1 LNPKFAIALAPRL
14 CELRVRGT
22 SATALLAVLL
32 ACGLAAAAGDF
43 AIEEVASL
51 GAVGIGQ
58 LKPKVIAFTDHRKDD
73 LADPATGLI
82 RFEDWVRVRPVQ
94 KQLLSLYP
102 GYVEPIVDV
111 TRDGVTKPTIEKL
124 QMYVAEAR
132 FLVSKPPAAVD
143 LARYAVL
150 PFLQSIDPAIT
161 HKQITAADLLPPKE
175 INPTVYRHPDR
186 PWCEPRPNLICIQ
199 SHYQLEG
206 KLPVGI
212 RLANK
217 LTDSEK
223 KVAEYLEF
231 QSELRV
237 LQPAE
242 IDQVGLV
249 KMTGI
254 NSQVTGG
261 LEQNIFYVNQI
272 LRFGKFL
279 AVLQQHPSEADKT
292 IASAYVAL
300 AIKAKV
306 LENRKEYEAVP
317 ILRNLVPAQVLV
329 GNSSFNTG
337 HSISAGLPSYARNQ
351 IKAVAGILEK

>member
-1 LNPKFAIALAPRL
+1 MRL
-14 CELRVRGT
+14 IEP
-22 SATALLAVLL
+22 ATALLVMLI
-32 ACGLAAAAGDF
+32 ACGPAAAAGDY
-43 AIEEVASL
+43 ALEEVTSL
-51 GAVGIGQ
+51 GAAGVAQ
-58 LKPKVIAFTDHRKDD
+58 VKPHTIAFTDHRKDD

-82 RFEDWVRVRPVQ
+82 RFEDWARVRPVQ
-94 KQLLSLYP
+94 KQFLSLYP
-102 GYVEPIVDV
+102 AYVEPLVEV
-111 TRDGVTKPTIEKL
+111 MHDGVKKPAIEKL

-132 FLVSKPPAAVD
+132 FIVAKAPAAVD
-143 LARYAVL
+143 LARYASL
-150 PFLQSIDPAIT
+150 AFLEKIDPAIS
-161 HKQITAADLLPPKE
+161 HKLITAADLLPPKE
-175 INPTVYRHPDR
+175 IDPSVHRHPDR
-186 PWCEPRPNLICIQ
+186 AWCEPKPNVICIQ

-212 RLANK
+212 RLVNK

-223 KVAEYLEF
+223 KVDEFLEF

-242 IDQVGLV
+242 IDQVGLI

-254 NSQVTGG
+254 NSPVTGA
-261 LEQNIFYVNQI
+261 LEQSIFYVNQI

-279 AVLQQHPSEADKT
+279 AVVQQHPSEADKT
-292 IASAYVAL
+292 VVTAYVAL

-306 LENRKEYEAVP
+306 LENRKEYGSVP

-329 GNSSFNTG
+329 GNSSFNSG
-337 HSISAGLPSYARNQ
+337 NSISAGLPAYARNQ

>member
-1 LNPKFAIALAPRL
+1 MRPTTR
-14 CELRVRGT
+14 
-22 SATALLAVLL
+22 ATALLALLL
-32 ACGLAAAAGDF
+32 ACGPAAAAGDF
-43 AIEEVASL
+43 TIEEVASL
-51 GAVGIGQ
+51 GAVGVGQ
-58 LKPKVIAFTDHRKDD
+58 LKPNVITFTDHRKDD

-82 RFEDWVRVRPVQ
+82 RFEDWARVRPVQ
-94 KQLLSLYP
+94 KQQLSLYP

-111 TRDGVTKPTIEKL
+111 THDGVTKPTIEKL

-132 FLVSKPPAAVD
+132 FLVSRSPAAVD
-143 LARYAVL
+143 LARYASL
-150 PFLQSIDPAIT
+150 PFLERIDPAIT
-161 HKQITAADLLPPKE
+161 HKLITAADLLPPKE
-175 INPTVYRHPDR
+175 IDLGAYRHPDR

-212 RLANK
+212 RLINK
-217 LTDSEK
+217 LTDTEK
-223 KVAEYLEF
+223 KVADYLEF

-242 IDQVGLV
+242 IDQVALV

-254 NSQVTGG
+254 NSPVIGA

-279 AVLQQHPSEADKT
+279 AVLQQHPTEADKT
-292 IASAYVAL
+292 VATAYVAL

-337 HSISAGLPSYARNQ
+337 NSISAGLPAYARNQ

>member
-1 LNPKFAIALAPRL
+1 MKSITR
-14 CELRVRGT
+14 
-22 SATALLAVLL
+22 STALAVLL
-32 ACGLAAAAGDF
+32 VCGPVAAAGDF

-51 GAVGIGQ
+51 GAVGLGQ
-58 LKPKVIAFTDHRKDD
+58 LKPHVIAFTDHRKDD

-82 RFEDWVRVRPVQ
+82 RFEDWARVRPVQ

-102 GYVEPIVDV
+102 GYVEPVVDV
-111 TRDGVTKPTIEKL
+111 TQNGVTKPAIEKL

-132 FLVSKPPAAVD
+132 FFVERPPAGID
-143 LARYAVL
+143 LARYVSL
-150 PFLQSIDPAIT
+150 PFLERIDPAIS
-161 HKQITAADLLPPKE
+161 HKLITAADLLPPKD
-175 INPTVYRHPDR
+175 IDPSIYRHPDR

-212 RLANK
+212 RLVNK

-242 IDQVGLV
+242 IDQVALV
-249 KMTGI
+249 KLTGL
-254 NSQVTGG
+254 NAPVTGA

-279 AVLQQHPSEADKT
+279 AALQPHPTDPGKT
-292 IASAYVAL
+292 IVSAYVAL

-306 LENRKEYEAVP
+306 LENRKEYESVP

-329 GNSSFNTG
+329 GNSSFNSG
-337 HSISAGLPSYARNQ
+337 NSISAGLPAYARNQ

>member
-1 LNPKFAIALAPRL
+1 MISMTR
-14 CELRVRGT
+14 
-22 SATALLAVLL
+22 ALLAVLL
-32 ACGLAAAAGDF
+32 VCGAAAAAAADF
-43 AIEEVASL
+43 TLEEFASR
-51 GAVGIGQ
+51 GAVGVGQ
-58 LKPKVIAFTDHRKDD
+58 LKPKVITFTDHRKDD

-82 RFEDWVRVRPVQ
+82 RFEDWARVRPVQ
-94 KQLLSLYP
+94 KQLLSIYP

-111 TRDGVTKPTIEKL
+111 TREGVTKPAIEKL

-132 FLVSKPPAAVD
+132 FLVSRPATAID
-143 LARYAVL
+143 LARYVSL
-150 PFLQSIDPAIT
+150 PFLEQIDPAIT
-161 HKQITAADLLPPKE
+161 HKLITQADLLPPKE
-175 INPTVYRHPDR
+175 IDQSAYRHPNR
-186 PWCEPRPNLICIQ
+186 PWCELRPNLICIQ

-212 RLANK
+212 RLVNK

-223 KVAEYLEF
+223 KVSEYLEF

-242 IDQVGLV
+242 IDQVALV

-254 NSQVTGG
+254 NSPVTGA

-292 IASAYVAL
+292 VVSAYVAL
-300 AIKAKV
+300 ALKAKV
-306 LENRKEYEAVP
+306 LENRKEYESVP

-329 GNSSFNTG
+329 GNSSFNSG
-337 HSISAGLPSYARNQ
+337 NSISAGLPAYARNQ
-351 IKAVAGILEK
+351 IKAVAGILER

>member
-1 LNPKFAIALAPRL
+1 MRSIIR
-14 CELRVRGT
+14 
-22 SATALLAVLL
+22 TALLAMLFV
-32 ACGLAAAAGDF
+32 CGAAAAAVDF
-43 AIEEVASL
+43 AIEEVGSL
-51 GAVGIGQ
+51 GTVAVGQ
-58 LKPKVIAFTDHRKDD
+58 LKPRVIAFTDHRKDD

-82 RFEDWVRVRPVQ
+82 RFEDWARVRPVQ

-111 TRDGVTKPTIEKL
+111 THDGVTKPTIEKL

-132 FLVSKPPAAVD
+132 FLVSRPPAAID
-143 LARYAVL
+143 LARYVSL
-150 PFLQSIDPAIT
+150 PFLERIDPAIT
-161 HKQITAADLLPPKE
+161 QKQITQADLLPPKE
-175 INPTVYRHPDR
+175 IDPSVYRHPDR

-212 RLANK
+212 RLVNK
-217 LTDSEK
+217 LTDGEK
-223 KVAEYLEF
+223 KIAEYLEF

-242 IDQVGLV
+242 IDQVALV

-254 NSQVTGG
+254 NSPVTGA

-279 AVLQQHPSEADKT
+279 AVLQQHPTEPDKT
-292 IASAYVAL
+292 IVSAYVAL

-306 LENRKEYEAVP
+306 LENRKEYESVP

-329 GNSSFNTG
+329 GNSSFNSG
-337 HSISAGLPSYARNQ
+337 NSISAGLPAYARNQ
-351 IKAVAGILEK
+351 IKAMAGILEK

>member
-1 LNPKFAIALAPRL
+1 MPGMRFDR
-14 CELRVRGT
+14 
-22 SATALLAVLL
+22 ATALLVVLL
-32 ACGLAAAAGDF
+32 ACGPAAAAGDY
-43 AIEEVASL
+43 AIEEVNSL
-51 GAVGIGQ
+51 GAVAVGE
-58 LKPKVIAFTDHRKDD
+58 LKPHTIAFTDHRKDD

-82 RFEDWVRVRPVQ
+82 RFEDWARVRPVQ
-94 KQLLSLYP
+94 KQFLSLYP
-102 GYVEPIVDV
+102 SYVEPIVQV
-111 TRDGVTKPTIEKL
+111 MHDGVKKPAIEKL

-132 FLVSKPPAAVD
+132 FIVDKPPAGVD
-143 LARYAVL
+143 LARYASL
-150 PFLQSIDPAIT
+150 PFLEKIDPAIT

-175 INPTVYRHPDR
+175 IDPSVHRHPDR
-186 PWCEPRPNLICIQ
+186 AWCEPRPNVICIQ
-199 SHYQLEG
+199 SHYKLEG

-212 RLANK
+212 RLVNK

-223 KVAEYLEF
+223 KIDDYLEF

-254 NSQVTGG
+254 NTPIAGV
-261 LEQNIFYVNQI
+261 LEQSIFYVNQI

-279 AVLQQHPSEADKT
+279 AVVQQHPAETDKT
-292 IASAYVAL
+292 VVTAYVAL

-306 LENRKEYEAVP
+306 LENRKEYESVP
-317 ILRNLVPAQVLV
+317 VLRNLVPAQVLV
-329 GNSSFNTG
+329 GNSSFNSG
-337 HSISAGLPSYARNQ
+337 NSISAGLPAYARNQ

>member
-1 LNPKFAIALAPRL
+1 MRSIARA
-14 CELRVRGT
+14 T
-22 SATALLAVLL
+22 SLLAVLL
-32 ACGLAAAAGDF
+32 VCGAAAAAEF
-43 AIEEVASL
+43 TLEEIASL
-51 GAVGIGQ
+51 GSMGVGQ

-82 RFEDWVRVRPVQ
+82 RFEDWARVRPVQ

-111 TRDGVTKPTIEKL
+111 SHEGVTKPQIEKL

-132 FLVSKPPAAVD
+132 FLVSRPPAAID
-143 LARYAVL
+143 LSRYVSL
-150 PFLQSIDPAIT
+150 PFLERIDPAIT
-161 HKQITAADLLPPKE
+161 QKLITQADLLPPKE
-175 INPTVYRHPDR
+175 IDPSVYRHPDR
-186 PWCEPRPNLICIQ
+186 AWCEPRPNLICIQ

-212 RLANK
+212 RLVNK
-217 LTDSEK
+217 LTDGEK

-231 QSELRV
+231 QSELRL

-242 IDQVGLV
+242 IDQVALV

-254 NSQVTGG
+254 NSPVTGT

-279 AVLQQHPSEADKT
+279 AVLQQHPIEADKT
-292 IASAYVAL
+292 VVSAYVAL

-306 LENRKEYEAVP
+306 LQNRKEYESVP

-329 GNSSFNTG
+329 GNSSFNSG
-337 HSISAGLPSYARNQ
+337 NSISAGLPAYARNQ

>member
-1 LNPKFAIALAPRL
+1 MTPMHR
-14 CELRVRGT
+14 
-22 SATALLAVLL
+22 ATALLAVLL
-32 ACGLAAAAGDF
+32 ACGAATTAGDF

-51 GAVGIGQ
+51 GAVAAAQ
-58 LKPKVIAFTDHRKDD
+58 LKPRVIAFTDHRKDD
-73 LADPATGLI
+73 LADQATGLI
-82 RFEDWVRVRPVQ
+82 RFEDWARVRPVQ

-102 GYVEPIVDV
+102 GYVEPLVNV
-111 TRDGVTKPTIEKL
+111 THDGVTKPAIEKL

-132 FLVSKPPAAVD
+132 FLVLRPPAAID
-143 LARYAVL
+143 LSRYATL
-150 PFLQSIDPAIT
+150 PFLQRIDPAIT
-161 HKQITAADLLPPKE
+161 HKQITAAEILPPKE
-175 INPTVYRHPDR
+175 IDPSVYRHPDR
-186 PWCEPRPNLICIQ
+186 PWCDPRPNLICIQ

-212 RLANK
+212 RLVNK

-223 KVAEYLEF
+223 KIAEYLEF

-242 IDQVGLV
+242 IDQVALV
-249 KMTGI
+249 KLTGI
-254 NSQVTGG
+254 NSPVTGA

-292 IASAYVAL
+292 IVSAYVAL

-306 LENRKEYEAVP
+306 LENKKEYEAVP

-329 GNSSFNTG
+329 GNSSFNSG
-337 HSISAGLPSYARNQ
+337 SSISAGLPSYARNQ
-351 IKAVAGILEK
+351 VKAVAGILEK

>member
-1 LNPKFAIALAPRL
+1 MT
-14 CELRVRGT
+14 RV
-22 SATALLAVLL
+22 TALLTVLL
-32 ACGLAAAAGDF
+32 VCGPVAAAGDVTL
-43 AIEEVASL
+43 EEVASL
-51 GAVGIGQ
+51 GAVGVSQ
-58 LKPKVIAFTDHRKDD
+58 LKPKVISFTDHRKDD

-82 RFEDWVRVRPVQ
+82 RFEDWARVRPVQ

-102 GYVEPIVDV
+102 GYVEPIVEV
-111 TRDGVTKPTIEKL
+111 THEGVTKPQIEKL

-132 FLVSKPPAAVD
+132 FLVSRPAASID
-143 LARYAVL
+143 LARYASL
-150 PFLQSIDPAIT
+150 PFLERIDPAIT
-161 HKQITAADLLPPKE
+161 HKLITQTDLLPPKE
-175 INPTVYRHPDR
+175 IDPSVYRHPNR
-186 PWCEPRPNLICIQ
+186 AWCEPRPNLICIQ

-212 RLANK
+212 RLVNK
-217 LTDSEK
+217 LTDGEK

-242 IDQVGLV
+242 IDPVALV
-249 KMTGI
+249 KLTGI
-254 NSQVTGG
+254 NSPVTGV

-279 AVLQQHPSEADKT
+279 AVLQQHPTEADKT
-292 IASAYVAL
+292 VVSAYVAL

-306 LENRKEYEAVP
+306 LENRKEYESVP

-329 GNSSFNTG
+329 GNSSFNSG
-337 HSISAGLPSYARNQ
+337 NSISAGLPAYARNQ

>member
-1 LNPKFAIALAPRL
+1 MISITRA
-14 CELRVRGT
+14 
-22 SATALLAVLL
+22 ALLAVLL
-32 ACGLAAAAGDF
+32 ACGPAAAADF
-43 AIEEVASL
+43 ALEEVASL
-51 GAVGIGQ
+51 GAVGVGQ
-58 LKPKVIAFTDHRKDD
+58 LQPKVIAFTDHRKDD

-82 RFEDWVRVRPVQ
+82 RFEDWARVRPVQ
-94 KQLLSLYP
+94 KQLLSIYP
-102 GYVEPIVDV
+102 GFVEPIVDV
-111 TRDGVTKPTIEKL
+111 TREGVTKPTIEKL

-132 FLVSKPPAAVD
+132 FLVSRPPAAID
-143 LARYAVL
+143 LSRYATL
-150 PFLQSIDPAIT
+150 PFLERIDPAIKQ
-161 HKQITAADLLPPKE
+161 KQITQADLLPPKE
-175 INPTVYRHPDR
+175 IDPSVYRHPDR

-212 RLANK
+212 RLVNK

-242 IDQVGLV
+242 IDQTALV

-254 NSQVTGG
+254 NSPVTGA

-272 LRFGKFL
+272 LRVGKFL
-279 AVLQQHPSEADKT
+279 AVLQQHPTEADKT
-292 IASAYVAL
+292 VVSAYVAL

-306 LENRKEYEAVP
+306 LENRKEYESVP

-329 GNSSFNTG
+329 GNSSFNSG
-337 HSISAGLPSYARNQ
+337 NSISAGLPSYARNQ

>member
-1 LNPKFAIALAPRL
+1 MLSMRSITT
-14 CELRVRGT
+14 V
-22 SATALLAVLL
+22 LLAVLL
-32 ACGLAAAAGDF
+32 ACGQAAAAGDL
-43 AIEEVASL
+43 ALEEVGSL
-51 GAVGIGQ
+51 GAVGIAQ
-58 LKPKVIAFTDHRKDD
+58 LKPGTIAFTDHRKDD

-82 RFEDWVRVRPVQ
+82 KFEDWARVRPVQ
-94 KQLLSLYP
+94 KQFLSLYP

-132 FLVSKPPAAVD
+132 FLVNRAPAAVD
-143 LARYAVL
+143 LSRYATL
-150 PFLQSIDPAIT
+150 PFLERIDPAIT
-161 HKQITAADLLPPKE
+161 HKLITAAELLPPKE
-175 INPTVYRHPDR
+175 IDPAVHRHPDR
-186 PWCEPRPNLICIQ
+186 PWCDPRPNLICIQ
-199 SHYQLEG
+199 SRYHLEG

-212 RLANK
+212 RLVNK

-223 KVAEYLEF
+223 KIDEYLEF

-237 LQPAE
+237 LQPGE
-242 IDQVGLV
+242 IDQVGLL

-254 NSQVTGG
+254 NSPVTGA

-279 AVLQQHPSEADKT
+279 AVLQQHPTDADKT
-292 IASAYVAL
+292 VATAYVAL

-306 LENRKEYEAVP
+306 LENRKEYESVP

-337 HSISAGLPSYARNQ
+337 NSISAGLPSYARNQ

>member
-1 LNPKFAIALAPRL
+1 MMMTR
-14 CELRVRGT
+14 
-22 SATALLAVLL
+22 ATALLAVLL
-32 ACGLAAAAGDF
+32 VCGAAVAVGDF
-43 AIEEVASL
+43 TLDEVASL

-82 RFEDWVRVRPVQ
+82 RFEDWARVRPVQ

-111 TRDGVTKPTIEKL
+111 TREGVTKPMIEKL
-124 QMYVAEAR
+124 EMYVAEAR
-132 FLVSKPPAAVD
+132 FLVSRPATAIDV
-143 LARYAVL
+143 ARYVSL
-150 PFLQSIDPAIT
+150 PFLQQIDPAIT
-161 HKQITAADLLPPKE
+161 HKLITQADLLPPKD
-175 INPTVYRHPDR
+175 IDPSLYRHPNR

-217 LTDSEK
+217 LSDSEK

-242 IDQVGLV
+242 IDQVTLV

-254 NSQVTGG
+254 NTAVTGA

-292 IASAYVAL
+292 VVSAYVAL

-306 LENRKEYEAVP
+306 LENRKEYESVP

-329 GNSSFNTG
+329 GNSSFNSG
-337 HSISAGLPSYARNQ
+337 NSISAGLPAYARNQ